1 MQIAQKKLDLH
12 DLRSE
17 IVLFTPDE
25 LADSQHQNRVRTM
38 LDHMA
43 PERSTEELLEAAV
56 GGDAVAWQQ
65 LVEQFQPAVWGA
77 TSRLGLRQSEA
88 EEVFQTVWLRLI
100 ERHETIRDPARL
112 AGWIKTVARNEGL
125 AILRRSAR
133 TEPSDVIDLA
143 ANAVDGPEVDVIRRA
158 RSELVMAGFRQLSE
172 RCQDVLYM
180 SANKKSYVEIAE
192 KVGLNP
198 NSVSSIKA
206 RCLETLRSFS
216 EIKQVMEP
224 AE

>member
-1 MQIAQKKLDLH
+1 
-12 DLRSE
+12 
-17 IVLFTPDE
+17 
-25 LADSQHQNRVRTM
+25 
-38 LDHMA
+38 MA

-77 TSRLGLRQSEA
+77 TSRLGLRQTEA

-143 ANAVDGPEVDVIRRA
+143 TNAVDGPEVHLIRRA

-216 EIKQVMEP
+216 EIKQVMET